1 MGFVALGI
9 AALVRCC
16 LSERTP
22 SVNGRQY
29 LRRAVTALAE
39 LTGALY
45 LDQRDQNASH
55 LMVFA
60 SHRASMLAR

>member
-9 AALVRCC
+9 AALARCC
-16 LSERTP
+16 LSERTR

-39 LTGALY
+39 PAGALY
-45 LDQRDQNASH
+45 LERRDQNVSH

-60 SHRASMLAR
+60 GGRASLLAR